1 MDVRKA
7 MRPRVATEASNIGNS
22 SPRFVSGDEVKSN
35 TTIATNPEVTPTA
48 TTSNLT
54 KESLDSEATSAE
66 DVIQAHKDFLET
78 RGIDEVTIMSVLD
91 MLISGQVVLWQFE
104 LLGKIP
110 VTFRVRPQ
118 WVDKYLIEEMERLR
132 PSNIARFTDL
142 IGTINLSGSLEK
154 YGDKSFRTTTIEEL
168 KIVSDFLSSLPFV
181 IQNKLVD
188 ELAVF
193 DRVLVVATS
202 DWAVKNFTEP
212 R

>member
-1 MDVRKA
+1 MDIRKA
-7 MRPRVATEASNIGNS
+7 MRPRVATDASSVGNVG
-22 SPRFVSGDEVKSN
+22 PKFVSGEEVKAN
-35 TTIATNPEVTPTA
+35 TTIASHPEVTPQA
-48 TTSNLT
+48 GNINLT
-54 KESLDSEATSAE
+54 QDTKEYTTTDE
-66 DVIQAHKDFLET
+66 VIQAHKDFLET

-91 MLISGQVVLWQFE
+91 MLVSGQVVLWQFE

-118 WVDKYLIEEMERLR
+118 WVDKFLIEEMERLR
-132 PSNIARFTDL
+132 PTNIARFTDL

-154 YGDKSFRTTTIEEL
+154 YGDKSFRATTVDDL

>member
-1 MDVRKA
+1 MDLRKA
-7 MRPRVATEASNIGNS
+7 MRPRVATEASNIGS
-22 SPRFVSGDEVKSN
+22 TGPRFVSGEDVKAN
-35 TTIATNPEVTPTA
+35 TTIATSPEVTPLSSA
-48 TTSNLT
+48 ANLT
-54 KESLDSEATSAE
+54 ENAPDVSTAD
-66 DVIQAHKDFLET
+66 DVIQAHKEFLET

-154 YGDKSFRTTTIEEL
+154 YGDKTFRTSSIEEL

-181 IQNKLVD
+181 IQNKLVE

>member
-1 MDVRKA
+1 
-7 MRPRVATEASNIGNS
+7 
-22 SPRFVSGDEVKSN
+22 
-35 TTIATNPEVTPTA
+35 
-48 TTSNLT
+48 
-54 KESLDSEATSAE
+54 
-66 DVIQAHKDFLET
+66 
-78 RGIDEVTIMSVLD
+78 
-91 MLISGQVVLWQFE
+91 
-104 LLGKIP
+104 
-110 VTFRVRPQ
+110 
-118 WVDKYLIEEMERLR
+118 MERLR